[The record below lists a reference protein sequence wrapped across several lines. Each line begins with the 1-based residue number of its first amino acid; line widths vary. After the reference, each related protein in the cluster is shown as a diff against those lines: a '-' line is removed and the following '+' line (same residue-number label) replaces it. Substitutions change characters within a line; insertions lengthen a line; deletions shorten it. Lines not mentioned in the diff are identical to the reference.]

1 MSKHKKILFILIA
14 IWVCACVEPF
24 ETLSENSLDK
34 LVVDATLTDE
44 DIQQKI
50 SIHQSVAK
58 EDIVFREPIA
68 NLKVDILV
76 NQKELISLI
85 HQGEGVYALPENF
98 RAKSGNSYK
107 LIFQKPNGTKYESTE
122 QIMPKGIK
130 IERLYDEFVVDGI
143 DRESIKVHVNN
154 LYVDFQDPANEQNYY
169 TWSWTLWERQFVC
182 HTEFSVDYYCRQN
195 CWEILRNDTWNIF
208 SDVYSNGKTV
218 YNKLVAQ
225 IPYYQ
230 YGGALVEI
238 KQLAISGEA
247 YRFLKT
253 LSEQT
258 ERTGTLVDTPPAAI
272 VGNVRNLSKPEEPV
286 VGFFMVGSASTINY
300 WLNREN
306 AQGKANPVGLLLG
319 RKPNPNRFG
328 ATAEC
333 VEGPTRTPQK
343 PFWWQE

>member
-1 MSKHKKILFILIA
+1 MPKHRKILMMLLSVWA
-14 IWVCACVEPF
+14 YACVEPF
-24 ETLSENSLDK
+24 GTLSENSLDK
-34 LVVDATLTDE
+34 LVVDATITDE
-44 DIQQKI
+44 DMPQKI
-50 SIHQSVAK
+50 RIHKSVAK
-58 EDIVFREPIA
+58 GEIAFREPIA

-76 NQKELISLI
+76 NRKEVISLT

-98 RAKSGNSYK
+98 RAKSGESYQ
-107 LIFQKPNGTKYESTE
+107 LIFQKPDGTNYESTE
-122 QIMPKGIK
+122 QIMPKGVK
-130 IERLYDEFVVDGI
+130 VDRLYDTFATEGI
-143 DRESIKVHVNN
+143 DTGTKKIPANN

-169 TWSWTLWERQFVC
+169 TWSWTLWERQFIC

-208 SDVYSNGKTV
+208 SDIYSNGKTV

-272 VGNVRNLSKPEEPV
+272 VGNVRNLTNPAEPV
-286 VGFFMVGSASTINY
+286 VGFFMVGSASAINY
-300 WLNREN
+300 WLSREN
-306 AQGKANPVGLLLG
+306 AQGKANPVGLLG

-333 VEGPTRTPQK
+333 IEGPTRTLQK
-343 PFWWQE
+343 PFWWKE

>member
-1 MSKHKKILFILIA
+1 MIKHKQIIFLLLA
-14 IWVCACVEPF
+14 IWACACVEPF
-24 ETLSENSLDK
+24 ETLSENSLNK

-44 DIQQKI
+44 DTPQKI
-50 SIHQSVAK
+50 SIHKSITNGEIAFK
-58 EDIVFREPIA
+58 EPID
-68 NLKVDILV
+68 NLKVEILV
-76 NQKELISLI
+76 NLKEKVSLT

-98 RAKSGNSYK
+98 RAKSGNSYQ
-107 LIFQKPNGTKYESTE
+107 LFFQKSDGTKYESTE
-122 QIMPKGIK
+122 QIMPRGTKVD
-130 IERLYDEFVVDGI
+130 RLYDTFATDGI
-143 DRESIKVHVNN
+143 DNGTTKIPANN

-169 TWSWTLWERQFVC
+169 TWSWTLWERQFIC

-208 SDVYSNGKTV
+208 SDIYSNGKPV
-218 YNKLVAQ
+218 LNKLVAQ
-225 IPYYQ
+225 IPYYN
-230 YGGALVEI
+230 YDGALVEI

-272 VGNVRNLSKPEEPV
+272 VGNVRNLSNPDEPV

-300 WLNREN
+300 WLSREN
-306 AQGKANPVGLLLG
+306 AQGKVNPIGLLG

-328 ATAEC
+328 ATSEC

-343 PFWWQE
+343 PLWWRE